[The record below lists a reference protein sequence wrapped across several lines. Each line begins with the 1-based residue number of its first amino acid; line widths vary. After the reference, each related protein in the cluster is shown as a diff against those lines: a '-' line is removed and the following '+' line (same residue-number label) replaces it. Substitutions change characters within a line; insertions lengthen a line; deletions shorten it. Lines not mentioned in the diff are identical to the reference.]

1 MYSFAIAADVGL
13 ERYRNESGLRAKH
26 SHVHGHSEMQA
37 LTWQTRSEA
46 DAVETSP
53 ARLWI
58 WREQRESPSHTGQS
72 DRILLPLSE
81 PQGPHVIRDYYL

>member
-37 LTWQTRSEA
+37 LTWQTIYEA
-46 DAVETSP
+46 GAVEKS
-53 ARLWI
+53 
-58 WREQRESPSHTGQS
+58 S
-72 DRILLPLSE
+72 
-81 PQGPHVIRDYYL
+81 VKV